1 MQQEGGIG
9 GAAGPPNQRLSS
21 RSSRGS
27 EREDLSNRSVR
38 WRVVEVGPT
47 TDVITHISDEY
58 NLVNVIFKRD

>member
-1 MQQEGGIG
+1 MQQEGGMG

-58 NLVNVIFKRD
+58 NLVM